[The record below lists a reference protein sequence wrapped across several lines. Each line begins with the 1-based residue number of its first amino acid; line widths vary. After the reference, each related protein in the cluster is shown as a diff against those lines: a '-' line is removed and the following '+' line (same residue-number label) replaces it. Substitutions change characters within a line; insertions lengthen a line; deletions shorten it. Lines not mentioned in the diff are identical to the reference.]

1 MAATLKFGAAL
12 GVDTQTTKVEVE
24 KKIEIVTWK
33 NKSGV
38 TNKVHE
44 VDPTTDFNVEIE
56 GDAQTD
62 FTPGII
68 STLPLTGISGG
79 VTVCPSV
86 KYSESN
92 DGKAV
97 TTIQGT
103 NYPSAT
109 ELA

>member
-12 GVDTQTTKVEVE
+12 GTDTQTTKVDVE

-44 VDPTTDFNVEIE
+44 VDPSTDFTVEIE

-62 FTPGII
+62 FAPGII
-68 STLPLTGISGG
+68 TTLPLTGITGG

-86 KYSESN
+86 KYSETN

-97 TTIQGT
+97 TTVTGT

-109 ELA
+109 ELS

>member
-1 MAATLKFGAAL
+1 MAATAKFGAAL
-12 GVDTQTTKVEVE
+12 GVDALTTKVEVE

-38 TNKVHE
+38 TTKVHE
-44 VDPTTDFNVEIE
+44 VDPSTDFNVEIE
-56 GDAQTD
+56 GDAQGD

-68 STLPLTGISGG
+68 TALPLTGVSGG

-97 TTIQGT
+97 TAVSGT

-109 ELA
+109 ELS